1 MFGFSSDKKSDGGGT
16 TVEPAYPATDVEK
29 SSSPASYDP
38 NELNERGEIEGG
50 VKRQLKPRH
59 MAMIAIGGS
68 IGTGSYNKNDKGSWG
83 LRLTML
89 GSGPPARV
97 GRVG

>member
-16 TVEPAYPATDVEK
+16 TVEPAYPGSVDVEK
-29 SSSPASYDP
+29 SSPAAYDP

-68 IGTGSYNKNDKGSWG
+68 IGTGS
-83 LRLTML
+83 
-89 GSGPPARV
+89 
-97 GRVG
+97 